1 MVLSKTLQQRLDY
14 AEIDSHN
21 HEWTTKTAVDYAE
34 IRLWYMVKIV
44 FMCVFVLVD
53 IGFNSSVDHDEPPIA
68 ARRNTI
74 TMILFGA
81 QVVGQ
86 ILSFVIFFLLLCGTY
101 LFRVGLISLLSKHFK
116 EVLLVTVIYILWTA
130 ILGLQRMAHIQ
141 AGKSY
146 LSLWALSWYFPLT
159 VGHKLVA
166 CIYYVVNV
174 RTVLRLGDPKF
185 YTKEPWVQLYQKIS
199 HTG

>member
-1 MVLSKTLQQRLDY
+1 MLSKTLQQRLDY

-21 HEWTTKTAVDYAE
+21 HDWTTKTAVDYSE

-44 FMCVFVLVD
+44 FMCIFVLID
-53 IGFNSSVDHDEPPIA
+53 IGFNSSVDHDEPVS
-68 ARRNTI
+68 ARQRNTV

-116 EVLLVTVIYILWTA
+116 EVLVVTVVYIVWTA
-130 ILGLQRMAHIQ
+130 ILGLERMAHIQ
-141 AGKSY
+141 AGNPY
-146 LSLWALSWYFPLT
+146 LSLWTRSLYFPLT

-166 CIYYVVNV
+166 CIYYVVSV

-185 YTKEPWVQLYQKIS
+185 YTKEPWVQLYQRTS